1 MVEVILCSVL
11 LAVATVVLGCVVS
24 FSITL
29 DLVLFPTY
37 LRANTEASTT
47 YPSATIAIVSR
58 PDPRVGWEGWG
69 G

>member
-11 LAVATVVLGCVVS
+11 LAVATIVLGCVVS

-29 DLVLFPTY
+29 GLVLFPTY
-37 LRANTEASTT
+37 IRANTETT